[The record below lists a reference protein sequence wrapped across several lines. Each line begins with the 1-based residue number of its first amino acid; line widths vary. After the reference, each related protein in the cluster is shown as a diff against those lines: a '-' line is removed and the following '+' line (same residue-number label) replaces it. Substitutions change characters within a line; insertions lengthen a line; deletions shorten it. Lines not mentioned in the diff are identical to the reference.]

1 MNKSDKYYLKCGR
14 LELSMLEDEDDVAE
28 LVQDSNKNGL
38 LNKLEYKQTKQDEKR
53 QEQQVAEIQ
62 TELKV
67 SEDVY
72 NTLRTMGKFLTGQ
85 EEMSATSESKQE
97 NKMSNEHHQKQD
109 QAEALRAHVMK
120 KKNASQD
127 EEIISAQDL
136 RLLKALEADETP
148 VYIKRKATSVNEEDD
163 FKKGDID
170 KTDLVQPEQNP
181 IELDLAGNDKSKQE
195 SQKIE
200 EIVPLEK
207 YKPVAKYN
215 RLDMV
220 VCEDMLEQENIDS
233 IVESF
238 FDESQAHTLMDMQIK
253 DLKAHIEKKIKA
265 IHNGK

>member
-1 MNKSDKYYLKCGR
+1 
-14 LELSMLEDEDDVAE
+14 MLEDEDDVAE
-28 LVQDSNKNGL
+28 VVQDNNENSL
-38 LNKLEYKQTKQDEKR
+38 LNKLEYNQTKQDEKR
-53 QEQQVAEIQ
+53 QEQQVAETQ

-72 NTLRTMGKFLTGQ
+72 NILHTMGKYLTGQ
-85 EEMSATSESKQE
+85 EEISATLEVTQE
-97 NKMSNEHHQKQD
+97 NKMSNGHHQKQD
-109 QAEALRAHVMK
+109 QTEALRAYVMK
-120 KKNASQD
+120 KKNDSQD
-127 EEIISAQDL
+127 EEIVSEEDL

-148 VYIKRKATSVNEEDD
+148 VYIKKEATSVNEEND
-163 FKKGDID
+163 FKKGNID

-181 IELDLAGNDKSKQE
+181 IELDFAKNDKVEQE
-195 SQKIE
+195 LEKIE

-207 YKPVAKYN
+207 HKPLAKYN

-220 VCEDMLEQENIDS
+220 VCKDMLEQENIDS

-238 FDESQAHTLMDMQIK
+238 FDEVQAHTLMDMQIK